1 MVTGQYLIDFDP
13 LGMEIG
19 ALGGLF
25 RHRVKAALVRAQGR
39 TMDAAFNE
47 ACAGRLGR
55 DQP

>member
-25 RHRVKAALVRAQGR
+25 RHRVKVALVRAQGR
-39 TMDAAFNE
+39 TMDATFNE